1 MIFNL
6 MFFIFFKVNFDFV
19 KNANVKL
26 SKGDTCIGI
35 AQVGND
41 NPKEIASTGCV
52 LLKYVLNG

>member
-1 MIFNL
+1 